1 LVNCREDGKAQ
12 PEFFHWRVE
21 RSSLMKRCMIS
32 GMILAS
38 VFLLMGIAVFGYLK
52 NG

>member
-1 LVNCREDGKAQ
+1 
-12 PEFFHWRVE
+12 
-21 RSSLMKRCMIS
+21 MIY

>member
-1 LVNCREDGKAQ
+1 
-12 PEFFHWRVE
+12 
-21 RSSLMKRCMIS
+21 MIS

-38 VFLLMGIAVFGYLK
+38 VLLLMGIAVFGYLK

>member
-1 LVNCREDGKAQ
+1 
-12 PEFFHWRVE
+12 
-21 RSSLMKRCMIS
+21 MKRCMIS

-52 NG
+52 TG

>member
-1 LVNCREDGKAQ
+1 ME
-12 PEFFHWRVE
+12 
-21 RSSLMKRCMIS
+21 RCMIS